1 MLQSFS
7 GACDRSPDDQ
17 LTANFLS
24 IFHEHSISG
33 YFRYLCKDIAFVKIK
48 SSGNILISNVD
59 FFTTLAS
66 LTLLD
71 G

>member
-24 IFHEHSISG
+24 MFHEYSISG
-33 YFRYLCKDIAFVKIK
+33 YFSYLRKDITFVKIK
-48 SSGNILISNVD
+48 SSGNTFISNVD
-59 FFTTLAS
+59 FFT
-66 LTLLD
+66 
-71 G
+71 